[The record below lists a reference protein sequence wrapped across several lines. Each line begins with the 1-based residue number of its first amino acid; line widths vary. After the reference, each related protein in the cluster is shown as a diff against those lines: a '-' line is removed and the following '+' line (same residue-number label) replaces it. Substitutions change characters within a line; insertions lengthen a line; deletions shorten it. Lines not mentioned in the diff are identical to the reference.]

1 MKIGIWGY
9 FGYRNCGDDLLLLI
23 LNEHLQRISDDMN
36 QIRVFGEKKNVKALL
51 PQENV
56 SAEKRTAFSALHS
69 AFRVDLFLVG
79 PGGIFPSTNTRK
91 LFFYLILTG
100 IMKLR
105 KKRIG
110 FIGVGIG
117 TGMFQRK
124 ADIFLIN
131 KIAELAD
138 TFVSRSENYLNFVPE
153 LNEKN
158 ILLAS
163 DMVFTDKK
171 QWQRSENKS
180 SKLVVV
186 ALADVFASN
195 TDEYKEL
202 FIEEILLFFKFI
214 LEKGYFIHLIP
225 FTNEIDEKFQNEIC
239 RRLVSEKIKSIP
251 YQEDPYATCQEIS
264 KGDLCIGMRFHA
276 LVMSFMMGIPAM
288 SISYSDKNEDLMQ
301 RFGLGGYS
309 VRFGISKKEYYNE
322 EIMID
327 ASNLISVFETM
338 ERKKEDI
345 KETIVSHLPEIKE
358 QSERNIRELEKLL
371 R

>member
-23 LNEHLQRISDDMN
+23 LNEHLQCISDDIN
-36 QIRVFGEKKNVKALL
+36 QITVFGEKKNVKALL

-56 SAEKRTAFSALHS
+56 IAVKRTAFSALHA
-69 AFRVDLFLVG
+69 AFHADLFLVG
-79 PGGIFPSTNTRK
+79 SGGIFPSTNARK
-91 LFFYLILTG
+91 LLFYLILTG

-117 TGMFQRK
+117 MFQRK
-124 ADIFLIN
+124 VDIVLIN

-153 LNEKN
+153 IEEKN

-171 QWQRSENKS
+171 PWQRSENKS

-186 ALADVFASN
+186 ALADIFASN

-202 FIEEILLFFKFI
+202 FIEEILIFFKFI
-214 LEKGYFIHLIP
+214 LKKGYFIHLIP

-251 YQEDPYATCQEIS
+251 YQGDPYAACQEIS
-264 KGDLCIGMRFHA
+264 KGELCIGMRFHA
-276 LVMSFMMGIPAM
+276 LVMSFMMDIPVM
-288 SISYSDKNEDLMQ
+288 SISYSDKNEDLMR

-322 EIMID
+322 EIMIE

-338 ERKKEDI
+338 ERQKEDI
-345 KETIVSHLPEIKE
+345 KEKIASHLPEIKE